1 MAYAKSRFGK
11 FYYEIKGSGEPVIM
25 IRGLG
30 RWSEHWVGFDKRLAE
45 HWKVITFD
53 SRGLGRTTTPL
64 LPWNTMT
71 DLAADIALILR
82 TERIDSAHV
91 VGTSLGGMIALEFA
105 AKFPQMAKSVTAINS
120 SVGRSGHRRLSWG
133 ASHALMRAAKTGDK
147 MYPELARVL
156 LATSAP
162 QELVQMLAKDWQE
175 VDKKYSLP
183 IAIVTQQLLVAM
195 RWRHITRVAQAL
207 QCPVQIVSADEDQ
220 FVPRGN
226 SLFLANRIPGAL
238 FTKIPNSG
246 HETHVD
252 QPEALEKALSDFFTS
267 VSNKIAP
274 R

>member
-1 MAYAKSRFGK
+1 MTFARSRFGK
-11 FYYEIKGSGEPVIM
+11 IYYEMKGSGVPVIL

-64 LPWNTMT
+64 LPWNTIA
-71 DLAADIALILR
+71 DLAADVSLILR
-82 TERIDSAHV
+82 SERIDSAHI

-105 AKFPQMAKSVTAINS
+105 ANFPQMAKSVTAINTS
-120 SVGRSGHRRLSWG
+120 IGRSGHRRLSWN
-133 ASHALMRAAKTGDK
+133 ASRALIRAAKTGDK

-162 QELVQMLAKDWQE
+162 QNVIELLATNWKE
-175 VDKKYSLP
+175 VDKKYPLP
-183 IAIVTQQLLVAM
+183 IAIVTQQLLLAM
-195 RWRHITRVAQAL
+195 RWRHITRIGKSL
-207 QCPVQIVSADEDQ
+207 QCPVQIISAEEDQ

-226 SLFLANRIPGAL
+226 SLFLASRIPGAL
-238 FTKIPNSG
+238 FTQIPRGG

-252 QPEALEKALSDFFTS
+252 QPEALEKALSDFFKS
-267 VSNKIAP
+267 VANNI
-274 R
+274 